1 MYLQGVE
8 SVKKL
13 QQAGWVGLRHSSSDG
28 AGASIGPVT
37 QTLSKPR
44 WHDNHEDASRHLY

>member
-1 MYLQGVE
+1 MYLLGVE

-13 QQAGWVGLRHSSSDG
+13 QLTGWVGLRHSGSDG
-28 AGASIGPVT
+28 AGASTGPVT

-44 WHDNHEDASRHLY
+44 R